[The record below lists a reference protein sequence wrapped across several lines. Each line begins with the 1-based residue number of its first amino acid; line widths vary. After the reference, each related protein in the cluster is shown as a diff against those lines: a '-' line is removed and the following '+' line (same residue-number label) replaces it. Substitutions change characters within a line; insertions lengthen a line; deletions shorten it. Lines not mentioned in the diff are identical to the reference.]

1 MEEEAKTSPKNSLP
15 GTPRKLSIP
24 DSPLA
29 CDKRPP
35 PLEIA
40 SPSSS
45 NARPATL
52 QKQMSVRN
60 CLCSPTTHVGSFGA
74 ATTGPPPSVEATTA
88 RSGTSRSCPRSHPPS
103 SEAFE
108 TIESSITHCKP
119 SFVCFL
125 SYR

>member
-1 MEEEAKTSPKNSLP
+1 MEEVTKTSPKNSLP

-40 SPSSS
+40 SPSST

-60 CLCSPTTHVGSFGA
+60 CLCSPTTHVGSFRCRYHRSSSLSRGNN
-74 ATTGPPPSVEATTA
+74 GSIENLSELSEKSPSVV
-88 RSGTSRSCPRSHPPS
+88 GG
-103 SEAFE
+103 
-108 TIESSITHCKP
+108 
-119 SFVCFL
+119 L
-125 SYR
+125 